1 MYNTDLPNRADLPGT
16 AQLLRSTL
24 FAAAAAALL
33 LTAVILPAEYA
44 VDPTGIG
51 RALGLTQMGE
61 IKRQLAMENDRMTE
75 QENTAISEAVSAPD
89 PAPATPSTA
98 VETTEARIPETA
110 AEASAVAPRT
120 DTTVFTLK
128 PGEATEIKLKM
139 VKDAVVTYTWSVDG
153 GVVNYDTH
161 ADNASIDYHGYGKG
175 KAVNADK
182 GELKAAFDGHHGWF
196 WRNRGNNPVTVTLL
210 TTGAYTGIKK
220 AK

>member
-24 FAAAAAALL
+24 IAAAAAAFL
-33 LTAVILPAEYA
+33 LTVVILPAEYA

-51 RALGLTQMGE
+51 RALGLTQMGD
-61 IKRQLAMENDRMTE
+61 IKRQLALENDRLAE
-75 QENTAISEAVSAPD
+75 QEKAVISEDASSPNQAPA
-89 PAPATPSTA
+89 APATVAETA
-98 VETTEARIPETA
+98 QARIPESAGDAVTTA
-110 AEASAVAPRT
+110 TRT
-120 DTTVFTLK
+120 DTTVITLK

-139 VKDAVVTYTWSVDG
+139 AKDATVTYAWSVDG

-161 ADNASIDYHGYGKG
+161 ADNESIDYHGYGKG

-196 WRNRGNNPVTVTLL
+196 WRNRDKNTVTVTLV
-210 TTGAYTGIKK
+210 TSGSYTDIKK
-220 AK
+220 AN

>member
-1 MYNTDLPNRADLPGT
+1 MYNTDLPNRADLPGA

-24 FAAAAAALL
+24 YAAAAAALL
-33 LTAVILPAEYA
+33 LTAVVLPAEYA
-44 VDPTGIG
+44 IDPTGIG

-61 IKRQLAMENDRMTE
+61 IKRQLALENALTAE
-75 QENTAISEAVSAPD
+75 QENSAVSEAASASGH
-89 PAPATPSTA
+89 APANPA
-98 VETTEARIPETA
+98 TA
-110 AEASAVAPRT
+110 AETAEARTQEAAAVATRT
-120 DTTVFTLK
+120 DTTVITLK
-128 PGEATEIKLKM
+128 PGEANEIKLKM
-139 VKDAVVTYTWSVDG
+139 AKDAVVTYAWSVDG

-196 WRNRGNNPVTVTLL
+196 WRNRGSNPVTVTLL